1 MIWWGQQRE
10 RRPGMRC
17 QSLAVAVVVL
27 VGGCTVGPDYEA
39 PRTEMPDLW
48 QQKLTEGLAEGKA
61 DLRTW
66 WTVLSDPVLDGLI
79 DRATVGNLDLKQAV
93 ARILQARAQL
103 GIAGGEQF
111 PSVDATGTVER
122 SRISNEVAGSTAP
135 PQKRTDTF
143 YSGGLDASWELDF
156 WGRIRRNVESADAS
170 LGGSI
175 WDYRDTLVVLY
186 ADVATN
192 YVEIRTLQARIQSA
206 LNNVKTQQG
215 ALRLTIDRNRAGLA
229 PDLDV
234 RQAELNLATTEAF
247 VPQLRSDLAQALH
260 RLAVL
265 LGEFPSAIDTEL
277 AEPAPIPGPPKQVS
291 VGLPAE
297 LLRQRPDIRAAERQL
312 AAQTAQIGVATSDL
326 YPRFTLSGAFAFEA
340 FSLSNLF
347 KWDARSW
354 SFGPAFRWNIFDA
367 GRIRSNINL
376 QDALTQQLLASYE
389 QTVLTGVEDVEDAIA
404 AYTEEKVRQEA
415 LRRSVVAAQ
424 ASTRLVETLYRTGL
438 TDFQNVL
445 DTQRSL
451 FTQEDQLAQSTGLVT
466 ENLIRLYKALGGGWA
481 PEAEQ
486 APAAAGTAAAPKAPS
501 DGTQAS

>member
-1 MIWWGQQRE
+1 MIGWGQQRK
-10 RRPGMRC
+10 RRPRAM
-17 QSLAVAVVVL
+17 AIAAVVL
-27 VGGCTVGPDYEA
+27 LGGCTVGPDYEA
-39 PRTEMPDLW
+39 PKTAMPDLW

-66 WTVLSDPVLDGLI
+66 WNVLNDPMLDGLI
-79 DRATVGNLDLKQAV
+79 DQATVGNLDVKQAV
-93 ARILQARAQL
+93 ARIQQARAQL
-103 GIAGGEQF
+103 GIAGGAQF
-111 PSVDATGTVER
+111 PSVDATGTVEN
-122 SRISNEVAGSTAP
+122 SRISKGVAASTVP
-135 PQKRTDTF
+135 PQNRIDTF
-143 YSGGLDASWELDF
+143 YSGGLDATWELDF

-175 WDYRDTLVVLY
+175 WDYRDTLVLLY

-206 LNNVKTQQG
+206 LSNVKTQEG
-215 ALRLTIDRNRAGLA
+215 ALRLTVDRNRAGLA

-234 RQAELNLATTEAF
+234 RQAQLNLATTEAV
-247 VPQLRSDLAQALH
+247 VPQLRSALAQSVH

-265 LGEFPSAIDTEL
+265 LGQFPSAIDAEL
-277 AEPAPIPGPPKQVS
+277 ATPAPIPGPPKQVT

-312 AAQTAQIGVATSDL
+312 AAQTAQIGVATADL
-326 YPRFTLSGAFAFEA
+326 YPRFTLSGTFAFEA
-340 FSLSNLF
+340 FSTSNLF
-347 KWDARSW
+347 KWDSRSY
-354 SFGPAFRWNIFDA
+354 SFGPAFKWNIFDA

-389 QTVLTGVEDVEDAIA
+389 QTVLTGVEDVEDSIS

-415 LRRSVVAAQ
+415 LRRSVVAAR
-424 ASTRLVETLYRTGL
+424 ASNRLVETLYRTGL

-451 FTQEDQLAQSTGLVT
+451 FTQEDALAQSTGLVT

-481 PEAEQ
+481 PAAEEVR
-486 APAAAGTAAAPKAPS
+486 PATATVTPALKPPSAGPR
-501 DGTQAS
+501 AS

>member
-1 MIWWGQQRE
+1 MIGWGQQRQ
-10 RRPGMRC
+10 RRPWSRY
-17 QSLAVAVVVL
+17 QALAVVAVAL
-27 VGGCTVGPDYEA
+27 LGGCAVGPNYEA
-39 PRTEMPDLW
+39 PKTEMPDLW

-66 WTVLSDPVLDGLI
+66 WDVLNDPVLDGLI

-93 ARILQARAQL
+93 ARIQEARAQL
-103 GIAGGEQF
+103 GIAGGQQF
-111 PSVDATGTVER
+111 PSVDAIGTIEN
-122 SRISNEVAGSTAP
+122 SRISKGVARSTVP
-135 PQKRTDTF
+135 PQNRIDTF
-143 YSGGLDASWELDF
+143 YSVGLDATWELDF

-175 WDYRDTLVVLY
+175 WDYRDTLVLLY

-234 RQAELNLATTEAF
+234 RQAQLNLATTEAV
-247 VPQLRSDLAQALH
+247 VPQLRNALAQSVH

-265 LGEFPSAIDTEL
+265 LGQFPSAVDAKL
-277 AEPAPIPGPPKQVS
+277 AAPAPIPGPPKQVT

-297 LLRQRPDIRAAERQL
+297 LLRQRPDIRFAERQL
-312 AAQTAQIGVATSDL
+312 AAQTAQIGVATADL
-326 YPRFTLSGAFAFEA
+326 YPRFTLSGTFAFEA
-340 FSLSNLF
+340 FSSSNVF
-347 KWDARSW
+347 KWDSRSY
-354 SFGPAFRWNIFDA
+354 SFGPAFNWNIFDA

-376 QDALTQQLLASYE
+376 QDAMTQRLLATYE

-404 AYTEEKVRQEA
+404 AYTEEKIRQEA

-424 ASTRLVETLYRTGL
+424 ASNRLVETLYRTGL

-451 FTQEDQLAQSTGLVT
+451 FTQEDALAQSTGLVT

-481 PEAEQ
+481 PATEQ
-486 APAAAGTAAAPKAPS
+486 APATAGATPPAKAPS
-501 DGTQAS
+501 EGARAS